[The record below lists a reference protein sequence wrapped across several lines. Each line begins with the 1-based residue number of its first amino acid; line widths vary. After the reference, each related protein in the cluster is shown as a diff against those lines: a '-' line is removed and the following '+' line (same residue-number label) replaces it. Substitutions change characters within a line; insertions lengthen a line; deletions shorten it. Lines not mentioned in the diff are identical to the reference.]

1 MQHSNLNLHQKQQDA
16 LDYLSGAIELTF
28 IICVLLLLIF
38 NIWQART
45 TKSKP
50 VNHEPNVVY
59 QPSTAGSVERHY
71 IVHSKTNPQ

>member
-1 MQHSNLNLHQKQQDA
+1 MQHSNLNLNQKQQDV
-16 LDYLSGAIELTF
+16 LDYLSGVIELTF

-50 VNHEPNVVY
+50 VHHEPKVVY

>member
-1 MQHSNLNLHQKQQDA
+1 MQHSNLHLNQKQQDV

-38 NIWQART
+38 NLWQART

-50 VNHEPNVVY
+50 VRHEPKVVY
-59 QPSTAGSVERHY
+59 QPSTAGQVERNY

>member
-1 MQHSNLNLHQKQQDA
+1 MQHSNLNLNQSQQDA
-16 LDYLSGAIELTF
+16 LDYLSGAIELTL

-50 VNHEPNVVY
+50 VYHEPKVGY
-59 QPSTAGSVERHY
+59 QPSTAGQAEQHY

>member
-1 MQHSNLNLHQKQQDA
+1 MQHSNLHLNQKQQDA
-16 LDYLSGAIELTF
+16 LDYLSGVIELTL

-50 VNHEPNVVY
+50 VHHEPKVVY
-59 QPSTAGSVERHY
+59 QPSTAGQAERHS

>member
-1 MQHSNLNLHQKQQDA
+1 MQHSNLNLNQKQQDA

-50 VNHEPNVVY
+50 VYHEPKVVY